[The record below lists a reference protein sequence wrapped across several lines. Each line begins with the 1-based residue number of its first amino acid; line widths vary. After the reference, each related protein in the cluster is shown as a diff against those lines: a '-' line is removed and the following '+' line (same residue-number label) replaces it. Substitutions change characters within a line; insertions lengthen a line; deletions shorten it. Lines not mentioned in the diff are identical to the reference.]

1 MECDKAR
8 KELVAYLDDELGSS
22 AAAEVRSHLE
32 RCPACKLE
40 AERLSAAGT
49 ILDAIDEIEPPAD
62 FTARTMQRV
71 KSAPE
76 ERPAPRLRLL
86 HRLVPAAAAAAVIL
100 TVTLWAIFSGGP
112 QSIESLPPAEQ
123 EIVRNMEILENLEL
137 LEDMEL
143 LDNLDLL
150 LAYEE
155 EDFESPSE
163 APEHPEDVPRK
174 KKS

>member
-8 KELVAYLDDELGSS
+8 KELVAYLDGELGAG
-22 AAAEVRSHLE
+22 AAAEMQGHLE

-40 AERLSAAGT
+40 AEKLSTIGAA
-49 ILDAIDEIEPPAD
+49 LDSIADVEPSPE
-62 FTARTMQRV
+62 FTDRAMQRAM
-71 KSAPE
+71 SAPE
-76 ERPAPRLRLL
+76 LAPVPRLRLL
-86 HRLVPAAAAAAVIL
+86 RRLAPVAAAAAVIL
-100 TVTLWAIFSGGP
+100 TVTLWALMSAGP
-112 QSIESLPPAEQ
+112 QSIANLPPAEQ

-150 LAYEE
+150 LAYDE
-155 EDFESPSE
+155 EDFESSYE
-163 APEHPEDVPRK
+163 TPESPEDMPEK